1 MKLALVVPGGVDR
14 SGVDRVV
21 PALLWQIERLARRH
35 TVHVFALAQEPLPAL
50 WSLLGATV
58 HNIGTVPGKR
68 RRFLRSFAMEHA
80 RAPFDVIHAFW
91 SGAGAYAAAASI
103 RHRIPFA
110 LHLAGGEL
118 VALHD
123 IDYGERRTLRGRVR
137 LWTTLAIADHVSV
150 ASGYMQQLTAPL
162 HVDAELIPLGV
173 ALDSWPARAPR
184 ERDTASSTRRTA
196 RLLHIG
202 DLRPVK
208 DQSLLLHAAA
218 RLRDRAFDFQL
229 DIAGFDTMNGATQ
242 ALATQLGL
250 SDRVRW
256 LGVLR
261 RDALRAVVEDADVL
275 LVTSRHDAG
284 PLAFLEAAIAGVP
297 TVGTAV
303 GHIADWAPDGAVC
316 VDSRDATKFADAV
329 AQLLCDEPRRLAIA
343 REAQRRALA
352 IDADF
357 TTSRFEAMY
366 DALRRPHRVLSIR
379 TQPA

>member
-21 PALLWQIERLARRH
+21 PALLWQIERLAQRH
-35 TVHVFALAQEPLPAL
+35 TVHVFALAQEPMPAL
-50 WSLLGATV
+50 WPLLGATV
-58 HNIGTVPGKR
+58 HNIGTSPGKR

-80 RAPFDVIHAFW
+80 RAPFTVIHAFW
-91 SGAGAYAAAASI
+91 SGAGEYAAIASI
-103 RHRIPFA
+103 RHRVPFA

-118 VALHD
+118 VALRD
-123 IDYGERRTLRGRVR
+123 IGYGERRTWRGRVR
-137 LWTTLAIADHVSV
+137 LRATLAMADHVSV
-150 ASGYMQQLTAPL
+150 ASGYMLQLATPL
-162 HVDAELIPLGV
+162 RVDTELIPLGV
-173 ALDSWPARAPR
+173 ALDRWPARTPR
-184 ERDTASSTRRTA
+184 ELDSASSTRRAA

-208 DQSLLLHAAA
+208 DQTLLLHAAA
-218 RLRDRAFDFQL
+218 SLRDRGLDFQL
-229 DIAGFDTMNGATQ
+229 DVAGFDTTDGATQ

-250 SDRVRW
+250 ADRIRW

-261 RDALRAVVEDADVL
+261 RDVLRAVVDQADVL

-284 PLAFLEAAIAGVP
+284 PLAFLEAAVAGVP
-297 TVGTAV
+297 TVGTPV
-303 GHIADWAPDGAVC
+303 GHIADWAPDAAVC
-316 VDSRDATKFADAV
+316 VDHRDAEGFADAI

-343 REAQRRALA
+343 REAQRRAVA

-366 DALRRPHRVLSIR
+366 DALRSPHQPRSIR
-379 TQPA
+379 SQPA